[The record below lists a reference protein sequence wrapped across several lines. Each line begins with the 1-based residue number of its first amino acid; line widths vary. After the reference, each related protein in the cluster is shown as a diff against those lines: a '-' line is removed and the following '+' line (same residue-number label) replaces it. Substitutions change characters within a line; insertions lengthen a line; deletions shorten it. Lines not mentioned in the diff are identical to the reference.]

1 MTSAYVS
8 FRSHMHATAESCQV
22 GKGDKTNLEKM
33 LSKNANFRAEN
44 LTFGAVLGQK
54 QKAEH
59 P

>member
-1 MTSAYVS
+1 
-8 FRSHMHATAESCQV
+8 MHATAESCQV